1 MPPSKEDILLTYLGK
16 RDANRNLS
24 NTPKPD
30 ENLVYKATIENYSY
44 KAGKWIVVIVI
55 LSFIMTLFAGIGSLI
70 LSLFVL
76 AVVFVY
82 YYGIKR
88 SLQNKQSNR
97 TRYYC
102 TNCNHAFVGPKLT
115 VKNVEFS
122 LTVTEIC
129 INADAA
135 DKHLSEKEKSV
146 HTVKGNYTIK

>member
-30 ENLVYKATIENYSY
+30 ENLVYKAPIENYSY

-102 TNCNHAFVGPKLT
+102 TNCNHAFVGPKPYCEECGIQLNCDRNMYKCRCCGQT
-115 VKNVEFS
+115 FIGKRK
-122 LTVTEIC
+122 IC
-129 INADAA
+129 P
-135 DKHLSEKEKSV
+135 HC
-146 HTVKGNYTIK
+146 KGKLYY